1 MKVNYAVCMC
11 GKKINETP
19 YYYLNT
25 HNIFIEMTIIFNKY
39 KLLDKIG
46 HGSYGEI
53 YKGINIRT
61 QEYVA
66 IKIENIQHGKR
77 LLKNEAIIY
86 KYLNNCKGIPT
97 IKWFG
102 VDTHH
107 NYMIINLLG
116 HTLEY
121 LKQQQPGNT
130 FNFSLILKIGIQIL
144 ELLQLIHTKG
154 FIHRDIKPDN
164 FLFGLNQSSNTI
176 YIIDFGFCKTY
187 LTHLNTHIKIKKL
200 SGLIGTPNYAS
211 INSHNF
217 MELSRR
223 DDLESLGYIL
233 LYFLWGNLPWFAVS
247 DNDAIKQMKTDTIV
261 SGNLPTFFK
270 TYFNYVTNLQFIE
283 TPDYK
288 MLLELF
294 IQELKN

>member
-1 MKVNYAVCMC
+1 MC
-11 GKKINETP
+11 GKKINEIP

-25 HNIFIEMTIIFNKY
+25 NNIFIEMTIIFNKY

-61 QEYVA
+61 KEYVA

-102 VDTHH
+102 VDTQH

-116 HTLEY
+116 DTLEY
-121 LKQQQPGNT
+121 LKQQQPSNT
-130 FNFSLILKIGIQIL
+130 FNISLILKIGIQIL
-144 ELLQLIHTKG
+144 ELLQLIHSKG

-164 FLFGLNQSSNTI
+164 FLFGLNQSSTTI

-187 LTHLNTHIKIKKL
+187 LTHLNAHIEIKKL

-270 TYFNYVTNLQFIE
+270 TFFNYVTKLQFIE

>member
-1 MKVNYAVCMC
+1 
-11 GKKINETP
+11 
-19 YYYLNT
+19 
-25 HNIFIEMTIIFNKY
+25 MTIIFNKY

-53 YKGINIRT
+53 YKGVNIRT
-61 QEYVA
+61 KEYVA

-102 VDTHH
+102 VDTQH

-116 HTLEY
+116 NTLEY
-121 LKQQQPGNT
+121 LKQQQPNNT
-130 FNFSLILKIGIQIL
+130 FNISLILKIGIQIL

-164 FLFGLNQSSNTI
+164 FLFGLNQSSTTI

-187 LTHLNTHIKIKKL
+187 LTHLNAHIEIKKL

-233 LYFLWGNLPWFAVS
+233 LYFFWGNLPWFAVS

-270 TYFNYVTNLQFIE
+270 TYFNYVTKLQFIE

-294 IQELKN
+294 TQELKN

>member
-1 MKVNYAVCMC
+1 
-11 GKKINETP
+11 
-19 YYYLNT
+19 
-25 HNIFIEMTIIFNKY
+25 MTILFNKY

-46 HGSYGEI
+46 NGSYGEI
-53 YKGINIRT
+53 YKGVNIRT
-61 QEYVA
+61 KEYVA

-102 VDTHH
+102 VDTQH

-116 HTLEY
+116 DTLEY
-121 LKQQQPGNT
+121 LKQQQPSNT
-130 FNFSLILKIGIQIL
+130 FNISLILKIGIQIL
-144 ELLQLIHTKG
+144 ELLQLIHSKG

-164 FLFGLNQSSNTI
+164 FLFGLNQSSGTI

-187 LTHLNTHIKIKKL
+187 LTHLNSHIEIKKL

-233 LYFLWGNLPWFAVS
+233 LYFFWGNLPWFAVS
-247 DNDAIKQMKTDTIV
+247 DNDAIKQLKTDTIV
-261 SGNLPTFFK
+261 SGNLPIVFK
-270 TYFNYVTNLQFIE
+270 TYFNYVTKLQFIE

-294 IQELKN
+294 TQELKN

>member
-1 MKVNYAVCMC
+1 
-11 GKKINETP
+11 
-19 YYYLNT
+19 
-25 HNIFIEMTIIFNKY
+25 MTILFNKY

-53 YKGINIRT
+53 YKGVNIRT
-61 QEYVA
+61 KEYVA

-77 LLKNEAIIY
+77 LLKNEANIY

-102 VDTHH
+102 VDTQH

-121 LKQQQPGNT
+121 LKRQQPSNT
-130 FNFSLILKIGIQIL
+130 FNITLILKIGIQIL

-164 FLFGLNQSSNTI
+164 FLFGLNQSSGTI

-187 LTHLNTHIKIKKL
+187 LTQLNTHIEIKKL

-211 INSHNF
+211 ISSHNF

-233 LYFLWGNLPWFAVS
+233 LYFLWGNLPWFSVS
-247 DNDAIKQMKTDTIV
+247 DNETIKQMKTELV
-261 SGNLPTFFK
+261 LSGNLPTFFK
-270 TYFNYVTNLQFIE
+270 TYFNYVTKLQFIE

>member
-1 MKVNYAVCMC
+1 MC
-11 GKKINETP
+11 GKKINEIP

-25 HNIFIEMTIIFNKY
+25 NNIFIEMTIIFNKY

-102 VDTHH
+102 VDTQH

-116 HTLEY
+116 DTLEY
-121 LKQQQPGNT
+121 LKQQQPSNT
-130 FNFSLILKIGIQIL
+130 FNISLILKIGIQIL
-144 ELLQLIHTKG
+144 ELLQLIHSKG

-164 FLFGLNQSSNTI
+164 FLFGLNQSSTTI

-187 LTHLNTHIKIKKL
+187 LTHLNAHIEIKKL

-233 LYFLWGNLPWFAVS
+233 LYFLWGNLPWFSVS

-270 TYFNYVTNLQFIE
+270 TFFNYVTKLQFIE

>member
-1 MKVNYAVCMC
+1 MS
-11 GKKINETP
+11 GKKINEIP

-25 HNIFIEMTIIFNKY
+25 KNIFIEMTIIFNKY

-53 YKGINIRT
+53 YKGVNIRT
-61 QEYVA
+61 KEYVA

-102 VDTHH
+102 VDTQH

-121 LKQQQPGNT
+121 LKQQQPSNT
-130 FNFSLILKIGIQIL
+130 FNITLILKIGIQIL

-164 FLFGLNQSSNTI
+164 FLFGLNQSSTTI

-187 LTHLNTHIKIKKL
+187 LTHLNAHIEIKKL

-233 LYFLWGNLPWFAVS
+233 LYFFWGNLPWFAVS
-247 DNDAIKQMKTDTIV
+247 DNGAIKQMKTDTIV

-270 TYFNYVTNLQFIE
+270 TYFNYVTKLQFIE

-294 IQELKN
+294 TQELKN

>member
-1 MKVNYAVCMC
+1 MC
-11 GKKINETP
+11 GKKINEIP

-102 VDTHH
+102 VDTQN

-121 LKQQQPGNT
+121 LKQRQPSNT

>member
-1 MKVNYAVCMC
+1 MC
-11 GKKINETP
+11 GKKINEIP

-25 HNIFIEMTIIFNKY
+25 NNIFIEMTILFNKY

-61 QEYVA
+61 KEYVA

-102 VDTHH
+102 VDTQH

-116 HTLEY
+116 DTLEY
-121 LKQQQPGNT
+121 LKQQQPSNT
-130 FNFSLILKIGIQIL
+130 FNISLILKIGIQIL
-144 ELLQLIHTKG
+144 ELLQLIHSKG

-164 FLFGLNQSSNTI
+164 FLFGLNQSSTTI

-187 LTHLNTHIKIKKL
+187 LTHLNAHIEIKKL

-233 LYFLWGNLPWFAVS
+233 LYFLWGNLPWFSVS

-270 TYFNYVTNLQFIE
+270 TFFNYVTKLQFIE
-283 TPDYK
+283 TPDYE